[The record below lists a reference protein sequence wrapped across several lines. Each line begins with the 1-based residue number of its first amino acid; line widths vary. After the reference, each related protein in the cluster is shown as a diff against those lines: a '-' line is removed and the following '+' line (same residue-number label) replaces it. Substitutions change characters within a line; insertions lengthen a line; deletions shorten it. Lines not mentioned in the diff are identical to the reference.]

1 MTIQLNLRQNLAD
14 FEALYDMLAE
24 SQQGLDAQQ
33 CEIFHGQLLLMLCNH
48 IGDMTVLGEACAVAR
63 VKVEIGQG

>member
-1 MTIQLNLRQNLAD
+1 
-14 FEALYDMLAE
+14 MLAE